1 MLGFSP
7 LIQALME
14 ALRCLPGVGPKSAQ
28 RMALDLLTGDRA
40 PGLRLATVL
49 QSAMERVQACQRCK
63 MLSEQSLCGWCR
75 TPGRDGTRLCVVE
88 SVANALAIDHST
100 DYRGLYFVLS
110 GNLSPIDGRGPEEIG
125 LPLLIQR
132 LKEGEVTEVIL
143 AMNPSIEG
151 AATAYYITEI
161 SKSTNTKVTRL
172 AQGVPMGSDLSY
184 IDSTTLAHAFTT
196 RDLLKLFCPL
206 NRL

>member
-28 RMALDLLTGDRA
+28 RMALHLLTGDRA

-75 TPGRDGTRLCVVE
+75 TPGRDRTRLCVVE
-88 SVANALAIDHST
+88 SVANALAIDNST

-151 AATAYYITEI
+151 SATAYYITEI
-161 SKSTNTKVTRL
+161 SKLTNTKVTRL

-184 IDSTTLAHAFTT
+184 MDSTTLAHAFTT
-196 RDLLKLFCPL
+196 RNLL
-206 NRL
+206 